1 MLIPKTDVGS
11 QVLIQLLL
19 QTLKQKPTRDRTP
32 VSRVVGRAGPLS
44 TSIPA
49 ASSSG

>member
-11 QVLIQLLL
+11 QILTQIRL
-19 QTLKQKPTRDRTP
+19 QILKQKPTRDRTP
-32 VSRVVGRAGPLS
+32 IGRVVGTAGQLL